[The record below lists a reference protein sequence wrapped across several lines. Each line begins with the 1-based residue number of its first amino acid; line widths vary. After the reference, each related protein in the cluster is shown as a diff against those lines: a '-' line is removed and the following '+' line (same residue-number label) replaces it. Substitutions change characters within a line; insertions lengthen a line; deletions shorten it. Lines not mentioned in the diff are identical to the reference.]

1 MMECHVSLQMLLIIW
16 AGGSSF
22 RWWVCWWWW
31 SDVVDGWGR
40 NAEPETDWE
49 GTAARNI
56 SPAHANTH
64 TTTVLPAEQGSM
76 MASENEPH
84 THATTCGNISI
95 SRCNRKRDAIE
106 MDSIK
111 RFFIS
116 YFNYTNVDSGNSYL
130 RKGEIKS
137 KSSWR
142 CPLTHSHKG
151 NLQTHG
157 RTT

>member
-1 MMECHVSLQMLLIIW
+1 MWSTVEVGMRNLKPIGKELLLEI
-16 AGGSSF
+16 
-22 RWWVCWWWW
+22 
-31 SDVVDGWGR
+31 
-40 NAEPETDWE
+40 
-49 GTAARNI
+49 NI

-64 TTTVLPAEQGSM
+64 TTTVLPAEQGSL

-95 SRCNRKRDAIE
+95 RRCNRKKDAIE

-137 KSSWR
+137 KSS
-142 CPLTHSHKG
+142 
-151 NLQTHG
+151 
-157 RTT
+157 